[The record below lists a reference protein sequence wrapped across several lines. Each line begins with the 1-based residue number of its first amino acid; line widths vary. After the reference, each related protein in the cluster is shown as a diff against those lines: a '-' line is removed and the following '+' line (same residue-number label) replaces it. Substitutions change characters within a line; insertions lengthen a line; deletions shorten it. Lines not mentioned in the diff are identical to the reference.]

1 MKTRAMVTLTIVVL
15 MLTMVGACGKG
26 DKALDVA
33 GLNLGK
39 DMTGMLG
46 NLTKMLGGITDL
58 DSAKAALPKLNE
70 MGSGL
75 DDIAAKAGK
84 LSAES
89 KDGFVGL
96 VNKAMP
102 ALEGAV
108 KKLMDM
114 PGVGETLKPALDGIM
129 TKIKGML

>member
-1 MKTRAMVTLTIVVL
+1 MKMRAMVTLAVVVL

-39 DMTGMLG
+39 DLTSKLG
-46 NLTKMLGGITDL
+46 DLTKMLGGITDL
-58 DSAKAALPKLNE
+58 DSAKAALPKLDE
-70 MGSGL
+70 MTGGL
-75 DDIAAKAGK
+75 DDIAAKAGN

-89 KDGFVGL
+89 KEAFAGM
-96 VNKAMP
+96 VNKALP

-108 KKLMDM
+108 SKLMEM
-114 PGVGETLKPALDGIM
+114 PGVGDTLKPALDPIM
-129 TKIKGML
+129 AKIKGML

>member
-1 MKTRAMVTLTIVVL
+1 MKTRAIVTLTVVVM

-39 DMTGMLG
+39 DMTSMLG
-46 NLTKMLGGITDL
+46 DLTKMLGGITDL
-58 DSAKAALPKLNE
+58 DSAKAALPKLTE
-70 MGSGL
+70 MTGGL

-89 KDGFVGL
+89 KDAFVGL

-108 KKLMDM
+108 TKLMEM
-114 PGVGETLKPALDGIM
+114 PGVGDTLKPALDTIM
-129 TKIKGML
+129 AKVKGML